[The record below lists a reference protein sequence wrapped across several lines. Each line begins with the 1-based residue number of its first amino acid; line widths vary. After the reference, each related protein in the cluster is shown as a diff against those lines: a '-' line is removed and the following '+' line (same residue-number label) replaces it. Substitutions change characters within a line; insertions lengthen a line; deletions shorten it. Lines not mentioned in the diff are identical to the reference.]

1 MVPVDA
7 RNDPHRCTTDCSS
20 YSPCQPCN
28 ALCHSVKRLLQP
40 VEFCSDVF
48 LLPLGSPPQDTL
60 DSLDS
65 EDEGEGR
72 SPPLP
77 PSPPPL
83 DPALYEML
91 LKSLDN
97 NNVPPPPRA
106 KNYSSKTKAKWE
118 EDTAEHFI

>member
-1 MVPVDA
+1 MPATMCMAAPLIAA
-7 RNDPHRCTTDCSS
+7 RIHLVNRATQPSTVM
-20 YSPCQPCN
+20 PLCQSLP
-28 ALCHSVKRLLQP
+28 QP

-65 EDEGEGR
+65 DDEGGDGR

-83 DPALYEML
+83 DPALYELL

-97 NNVPPPPRA
+97 NNAPPPPRA
-106 KNYSSKTKAKWE
+106 KNYRTKAKWE
-118 EDTAEHFI
+118 ESTAEHFI

>member
-1 MVPVDA
+1 MQ
-7 RNDPHRCTTDCSS
+7 RNS
-20 YSPCQPCN
+20 
-28 ALCHSVKRLLQP
+28 ALYHSVKPLLQP

-83 DPALYEML
+83 DPALYELL

-97 NNVPPPPRA
+97 NNAPPPPRA
-106 KNYSSKTKAKWE
+106 KNYSRTKAKWE

>member
-1 MVPVDA
+1 MPATLCMAAPLIADSRIHALVTLCAVL
-7 RNDPHRCTTDCSS
+7 SIL
-20 YSPCQPCN
+20 CQ
-28 ALCHSVKRLLQP
+28 RLPQP

-65 EDEGEGR
+65 EDEGD

-83 DPALYEML
+83 DPALYELL

-97 NNVPPPPRA
+97 NNAPPPPRA
-106 KNYSSKTKAKWE
+106 KNYRTKAKWE
-118 EDTAEHFI
+118 ESTAEHFI

>member
-1 MVPVDA
+1 MPATMCMAAPLIAA
-7 RNDPHRCTTDCSS
+7 RIHLVNRATQPSTVM
-20 YSPCQPCN
+20 PLCQSLP
-28 ALCHSVKRLLQP
+28 QP

-65 EDEGEGR
+65 DDEGGDGR

-83 DPALYEML
+83 DPALYELL

-106 KNYSSKTKAKWE
+106 KKSRTKAKWE